1 MVNNLL
7 TLIFFPELILTFG
20 ILFILVF
27 AFFIKKN
34 VFDTISNLS
43 IILLLIVLFSIIKN
57 ADISFAFYKIF
68 FKSSLFIAD
77 ITYKDKLCNSIPKYI
92 DIKLFEE
99 IRTSIPKVENNI
111 SIGISNLNSFK
122 SKK

>member
-1 MVNNLL
+1 MPDDKAPKTKYLMPASDDFNESR
-7 TLIFFPELILTFG
+7 LI
-20 ILFILVF
+20 
-27 AFFIKKN
+27 A
-34 VFDTISNLS
+34 
-43 IILLLIVLFSIIKN
+43 
-57 ADISFAFYKIF
+57 A
-68 FKSSLFIAD
+68 

>member
-43 IILLLIVLFSIIKN
+43 IILLLIVLF
-57 ADISFAFYKIF
+57 
-68 FKSSLFIAD
+68 
-77 ITYKDKLCNSIPKYI
+77 
-92 DIKLFEE
+92 
-99 IRTSIPKVENNI
+99 
-111 SIGISNLNSFK
+111 
-122 SKK
+122 